1 MIEAKGNF
9 TSLPIRHDVKI
20 RMMLIRD
27 KYFPRENVSE
37 FVGHM
42 VEVFELYCVKE
53 IPGICPECRA
63 PWDSEHNR
71 CTANPEHCT

>member
-9 TSLPIRHDVKI
+9 TSLPIKPESKYRII
-20 RMMLIRD
+20 RLRD
-27 KYFPRENVSE
+27 KYFPRENISQ
-37 FVGHM
+37 FVDHM
-42 VEVFELYCVKE
+42 AEVFELYCVKE
-53 IPGICPECRA
+53 VKGTCPECKA